1 MGLRGVVWFGMGKIV
16 KEGWFYFFYMFDGIV
31 YILYGLYE
39 CFVVNFVEFWMIMFL
54 FYCVNVK
61 CVFWIGLMFMFCKVC
76 EFSCYDEKLCWD
88 VKFGSVVKR
97 VELLFGGF

>member
-1 MGLRGVVWFGMGKIV
+1 
-16 KEGWFYFFYMFDGIV
+16 
-31 YILYGLYE
+31 
-39 CFVVNFVEFWMIMFL
+39 MFL

-88 VKFGSVVKR
+88 VKFGSV
-97 VELLFGGF
+97 ELKEGGVIVWWILMIMRFLNLVIF

>member
-1 MGLRGVVWFGMGKIV
+1 
-16 KEGWFYFFYMFDGIV
+16 
-31 YILYGLYE
+31 
-39 CFVVNFVEFWMIMFL
+39 MFL
-54 FYCVNVK
+54 FYCVSVK